1 MLELLSPPAALQSAR
16 GRRTDDLCGRAASAG
31 KPRCACGRAASA
43 WKPHP
48 AWNALPKRP
57 LRIFVLKKTPGKST
71 ALIMEVRRAY
81 RTRNCDHV
89 CGMYAHSYH
98 LFGCV
103 CRSHAAVPVW
113 LDCLRAVGRPDCFA
127 PSQGI
132 MGGQDL
138 QALRYEA
145 AKNAGVARAV
155 VCTYGGPSLTVRVC
169 RSNMLSDGEKREE
182 ERLEQERAAKMG
194 PVSVRF
200 SRCAQRPPHTRA
212 HLCFAQWCLLP
223 IVHSRWPSPRPLV
236 SSHSLAPAVRVF
248 GTLPI
253 PSRAR

>member
-1 MLELLSPPAALQSAR
+1 
-16 GRRTDDLCGRAASAG
+16 
-31 KPRCACGRAASA
+31 
-43 WKPHP
+43 
-48 AWNALPKRP
+48 
-57 LRIFVLKKTPGKST
+57 
-71 ALIMEVRRAY
+71 
-81 RTRNCDHV
+81 
-89 CGMYAHSYH
+89 
-98 LFGCV
+98 
-103 CRSHAAVPVW
+103 
-113 LDCLRAVGRPDCFA
+113 
-127 PSQGI
+127 